1 MPELRRN
8 LEADPGEAD
17 ARSWRECRALDPEEG
32 SGRSLREV
40 SITRDHDFGPVNV
53 LYHVLYRWAE
63 GEEEPRRLVT
73 NLSPG
78 FRVVRLYRRRN
89 KRRMWIEELFGGWPK
104 GTFHLHQPRL
114 CDPEKPSRL
123 LLGLSL
129 VYVWPVSVASYVAG
143 ARGALP
149 HRPDRPASP
158 QPPDPRA
165 PMGQQTSPESRTAS
179 DALAA
184 VRLQNV
190 R

>member
-53 LYHVLYRWAE
+53 LYHWAE

-78 FRVVRLYRRRN
+78 FRVVRLYRRR
-89 KRRMWIEELFGGWPK
+89 MWIEELFGDWPE
-104 GTFHLHQPRL
+104 GTFHLHQSRL
-114 CDPEKPSRL
+114 CDPERLSRL

-143 ARGALP
+143 ASVALP
-149 HRPDRPASP
+149 HRPDRPASL

>member
-53 LYHVLYRWAE
+53 LYHWAE
-63 GEEEPRRLVT
+63 GEEEPRQLVT

-78 FRVVRLYRRRN
+78 FRVVRLY

-114 CDPEKPSRL
+114 CDPERLSRL

-143 ARGALP
+143 ARVALP
-149 HRPDRPASP
+149 YRPDRPASP
-158 QPPDPRA
+158 QPPDPWA

-179 DALAA
+179 DAPAA
-184 VRLQNV
+184 VRLKTV

>member
-17 ARSWRECRALDPEEG
+17 ARPWRGCRALDPEEG

-40 SITRDHDFGPVNV
+40 SITRDHDFGPVSV
-53 LYHVLYRWAE
+53 LYHWAE

-78 FRVVRLYRRRN
+78 FRVVRLY
-89 KRRMWIEELFGGWPK
+89 KRRMWIEELFGDWPE
-104 GTFHLHQPRL
+104 GTFHLHQSRL
-114 CDPEKPSRL
+114 CDPERLSRL

-143 ARGALP
+143 ARVALP
-149 HRPDRPASP
+149 HRPDRPSSP

-165 PMGQQTSPESRTAS
+165 PMDQQTSPESRTAS
-179 DALAA
+179 DAPAA
-184 VRLQNV
+184 VRLKTV
-190 R
+190 W

>member
-1 MPELRRN
+1 MPGRGGSAARQVRRR
-8 LEADPGEAD
+8 EAVVLSEKS
-17 ARSWRECRALDPEEG
+17 RSRKT
-32 SGRSLREV
+32 V
-40 SITRDHDFGPVNV
+40 SITRDHDFGSVNV
-53 LYHVLYRWAE
+53 LYHVLYHWAE
-63 GEEEPRRLVT
+63 SEEEPRRLVT
-73 NLSPG
+73 NLSPE
-78 FRVVRLYRRRN
+78 FRVVRLY

-114 CDPEKPSRL
+114 CDPERLSRL

-129 VYVWPVSVASYVAG
+129 MGLSLAYVWPVSVASYVAG
-143 ARGALP
+143 ARVALP